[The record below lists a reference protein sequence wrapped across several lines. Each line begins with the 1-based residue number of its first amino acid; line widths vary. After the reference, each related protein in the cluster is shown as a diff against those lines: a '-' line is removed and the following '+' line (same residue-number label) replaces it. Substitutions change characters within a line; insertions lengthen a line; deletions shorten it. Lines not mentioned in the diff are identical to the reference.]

1 VLCTLARRYYTA
13 HGCAAALLEKGKSIR

>member
-13 HGCAAALLEKGKSIR
+13 HGWAAALLEKGKSIR